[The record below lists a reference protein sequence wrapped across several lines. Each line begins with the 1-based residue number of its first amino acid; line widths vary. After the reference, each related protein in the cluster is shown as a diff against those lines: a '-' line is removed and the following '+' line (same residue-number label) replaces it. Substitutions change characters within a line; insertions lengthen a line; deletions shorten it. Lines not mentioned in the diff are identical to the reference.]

1 MNSTRDLG
9 FPQDGDFPF
18 SILDTAN
25 LPRALHQTLYQAATL
40 GQLTVSKAGVNG
52 PALTQAPTAYSPAT
66 QVHELV
72 QAKFSAVDRGSL
84 RLQSNEEFFC
94 ILSRHQASLGI

>member
-1 MNSTRDLG
+1 MNSTGDLG
-9 FPQDGDFPF
+9 FPHGGDFPF

-25 LPRALHQTLYQAATL
+25 LPRALHQTLAQAATL
-40 GQLTVSKAGVNG
+40 EQLTVSKAGVNG

-66 QVHELV
+66 QVQELV

-94 ILSRHQASLGI
+94 ILSRHQASLEI